1 MAFTRKMLKAMG
13 IEDEKI
19 DQIIDAHSETV
30 DALKADRD
38 AYKEDAAKLAAVQK
52 ELDELKAKGD
62 DGYKAKYEAEKAAH
76 DALKADV
83 AAKETKKAKTDAY
96 RELLKGANI
105 DEKRIATILRA
116 EAPTIDKIELD
127 ADGKIKNAEQYTE
140 SIKSDWADFIVT
152 QSAKGTNTA
161 TPPANGG
168 AASTKTKEDI
178 LKIKDAGERQ
188 KAIAE
193 NPTLFGIDYKGKI
206 INGSNQCN

>member
-1 MAFTRKMLKAMG
+1 MGFSRKMLKAMN
-13 IEDEKI
+13 IEEDKI
-19 DQIIDAHSETV
+19 EQIIDAHSETV

-76 DALKADV
+76 DALKADI

-140 SIKSDWADFIVT
+140 SIKSDWADFVVT

-168 AASTKTKEDI
+168 TATTKTKEDI

-188 KAIAE
+188 KAITE
-193 NPTLFGIDYKGKI
+193 NPTLFGID
-206 INGSNQCN
+206 

>member
-19 DQIIDAHSETV
+19 EQIIDAHSETV
-30 DALKADRD
+30 DALKAERD
-38 AYKEDAAKLAAVQK
+38 AFKEDAAKLAAVQK

-76 DALKADV
+76 DALKADI

-193 NPTLFGIDYKGKI
+193 NPTLFGID
-206 INGSNQCN
+206 

>member
-1 MAFTRKMLKAMG
+1 MGFSRKMLKAMN
-13 IEDEKI
+13 IEEDKI
-19 DQIIDAHSETV
+19 EQIIDAHSETV

-38 AYKEDAAKLAAVQK
+38 SYKEDAAKLAAVQK

-76 DALKADV
+76 DALKADI
-83 AAKETKKAKTDAY
+83 AAKETKQAKTDAY

-168 AASTKTKEDI
+168 AATTKTKEDI

-193 NPTLFGIDYKGKI
+193 NPTLFGID
-206 INGSNQCN
+206 

>member
-140 SIKSDWADFIVT
+140 SIKSDWADFVVT

-168 AASTKTKEDI
+168 TATTKTKEDI

-193 NPTLFGIDYKGKI
+193 NPTLFGID
-206 INGSNQCN
+206 

>member
-1 MAFTRKMLKAMG
+1 MSLTRKMLKAMN
-13 IEDEKI
+13 IEEEKI

-76 DALKADV
+76 DALKADI

-168 AASTKTKEDI
+168 TATTKTKEDI

-193 NPTLFGIDYKGKI
+193 NPTLFGID
-206 INGSNQCN
+206 

>member
-1 MAFTRKMLKAMG
+1 MGFSRKMLKAMN

-19 DQIIDAHSETV
+19 EQIIDAHSETV
-30 DALKADRD
+30 DALKAERD
-38 AYKEDAAKLAAVQK
+38 GYKEDAAKLAAVQK
-52 ELDELKAKGD
+52 ELDALKAKGD

-76 DALKADV
+76 DALKADI

-127 ADGKIKNAEQYTE
+127 ADGKIKNAEQYTQ

-193 NPTLFGIDYKGKI
+193 NPTLFGID
-206 INGSNQCN
+206 

>member
-1 MAFTRKMLKAMG
+1 MGFSRKMLKAMN
-13 IEDEKI
+13 IEEEKI
-19 DQIIDAHSETV
+19 EQIIDAHSETV

-76 DALKADV
+76 DALKADI

-168 AASTKTKEDI
+168 AASTKTREDI
-178 LKIKDAGERQ
+178 LKLRDAGERQ

-193 NPTLFGIDYKGKI
+193 NPTLFGID
-206 INGSNQCN
+206 

>member
-76 DALKADV
+76 DALKADI

-152 QSAKGTNTA
+152 QSAKGANTA

-168 AASTKTKEDI
+168 TATTKTKEDI

-193 NPTLFGIDYKGKI
+193 NPALFGID
-206 INGSNQCN
+206 

>member
-1 MAFTRKMLKAMG
+1 MGFSRKMLKAMG
-13 IEDEKI
+13 IEEEKI

-30 DALKADRD
+30 DALKAERD
-38 AYKEDAAKLAAVQK
+38 GFKEDAAKLAAVQK

-76 DALKADV
+76 DALKADI

-193 NPTLFGIDYKGKI
+193 NPTLFGID
-206 INGSNQCN
+206 

>member
-1 MAFTRKMLKAMG
+1 MGFSRKMLKAMN
-13 IEDEKI
+13 IEEEKI
-19 DQIIDAHSETV
+19 EQIIDAHSETV
-30 DALKADRD
+30 DALKAERD
-38 AYKEDAAKLAAVQK
+38 GFKEDAAKLAAVQK

-76 DALKADV
+76 DALKADI

-152 QSAKGTNTA
+152 QSAKGANTA

-168 AASTKTKEDI
+168 TATTKTKEDI

-193 NPTLFGIDYKGKI
+193 NPTLFGID
-206 INGSNQCN
+206 

>member
-38 AYKEDAAKLAAVQK
+38 TYKEDAAKLAAVQK

-76 DALKADV
+76 DALKADI

-127 ADGKIKNAEQYTE
+127 ADGKIKNAEQYTQ

-168 AASTKTKEDI
+168 AATTKTKEDI

-193 NPTLFGIDYKGKI
+193 NPTLFGID
-206 INGSNQCN
+206 

>member
-38 AYKEDAAKLAAVQK
+38 AYKEDAGKLAAVQK
-52 ELDELKAKGD
+52 ELDALKAKGD

-76 DALKADV
+76 DALKADI
-83 AAKETKKAKTDAY
+83 AAKEAKKAKTDAY

-127 ADGKIKNAEQYTE
+127 ADGKIKNAEQYTA

-152 QSAKGTNTA
+152 QSAKGANTA

-168 AASTKTKEDI
+168 AATTKTKEDI

-193 NPTLFGIDYKGKI
+193 NPTLFGID
-206 INGSNQCN
+206 

>member
-76 DALKADV
+76 DALKADI

-152 QSAKGTNTA
+152 QSAKGANTA

-193 NPTLFGIDYKGKI
+193 NPTLFGID
-206 INGSNQCN
+206 

>member
-1 MAFTRKMLKAMG
+1 MGFSRKMLKAMN
-13 IEDEKI
+13 IEEDKI
-19 DQIIDAHSETV
+19 EQIIDAHSETV
-30 DALKADRD
+30 DALKAERD
-38 AYKEDAAKLAAVQK
+38 GFKEDAAKLAAVQK

-76 DALKADV
+76 DALKADI
-83 AAKETKKAKTDAY
+83 AAKEAKQAKTDAY

-127 ADGKIKNAEQYTE
+127 ADGKIKNAEQYTQ

-168 AASTKTKEDI
+168 TATTKTKEDI

-193 NPTLFGIDYKGKI
+193 NPTLFGID
-206 INGSNQCN
+206 

>member
-30 DALKADRD
+30 DALKAERD
-38 AYKEDAAKLAAVQK
+38 GYKEDAAKLAAVQK

-76 DALKADV
+76 DALKADI

-152 QSAKGTNTA
+152 QSAKGANTA

-193 NPTLFGIDYKGKI
+193 NPTLFGID
-206 INGSNQCN
+206 

>member
-1 MAFTRKMLKAMG
+1 MGFTRKMLKAMG

-38 AYKEDAAKLAAVQK
+38 AYKEDASKLAAVQK

-76 DALKADV
+76 DALKADI

-96 RELLKGANI
+96 RELLKSANI

-140 SIKSDWADFIVT
+140 SIKSDWADFVVT

-168 AASTKTKEDI
+168 AATTKTKEDI

-193 NPTLFGIDYKGKI
+193 NPTLFGID
-206 INGSNQCN
+206 

>member
-1 MAFTRKMLKAMG
+1 MGFSRKMLKAMN
-13 IEDEKI
+13 IEEDKI
-19 DQIIDAHSETV
+19 EQIIDAHSETV

-52 ELDELKAKGD
+52 ELDALKAKGD

-76 DALKADV
+76 DALKADI
-83 AAKETKKAKTDAY
+83 AAKETKQAKTDAY

-127 ADGKIKNAEQYTE
+127 ADGKIKNAEQYTA

-152 QSAKGTNTA
+152 QSAKGANTA

-168 AASTKTKEDI
+168 AATTKTKEDI

-193 NPTLFGIDYKGKI
+193 NPTLFGID
-206 INGSNQCN
+206 

>member
-1 MAFTRKMLKAMG
+1 MGFSRKMLKAMN
-13 IEDEKI
+13 IEEDKI

-38 AYKEDAAKLAAVQK
+38 AYKEDASKLAAVQK

-76 DALKADV
+76 DALKADIS
-83 AAKETKKAKTDAY
+83 AKETKKAKTDAY

-193 NPTLFGIDYKGKI
+193 NLTLFGID
-206 INGSNQCN
+206 

>member
-13 IEDEKI
+13 IEEEKI

-38 AYKEDAAKLAAVQK
+38 AYKEDAEKLAAVQK
-52 ELDELKAKGD
+52 ELNALKAKGD

-76 DALKADV
+76 DALKADI

-152 QSAKGTNTA
+152 QSAKGANTA

-168 AASTKTKEDI
+168 AATTKTKEDI
-178 LKIKDAGERQ
+178 MKIKDAGERQ

-193 NPTLFGIDYKGKI
+193 NPTLFGID
-206 INGSNQCN
+206 

>member
-1 MAFTRKMLKAMG
+1 MGFSRKMLKAMN
-13 IEDEKI
+13 IEEDKI
-19 DQIIDAHSETV
+19 EQIIDAHSETV

-52 ELDELKAKGD
+52 ELDALKAKGD

-76 DALKADV
+76 DALKADI

-152 QSAKGTNTA
+152 QSAKGANTA

-168 AASTKTKEDI
+168 AATTKTKEDI

-193 NPTLFGIDYKGKI
+193 NPTLFGID
-206 INGSNQCN
+206 

>member
-1 MAFTRKMLKAMG
+1 MAFTRKMLKAMN

-76 DALKADV
+76 DALKADI

-193 NPTLFGIDYKGKI
+193 NPTLFGID
-206 INGSNQCN
+206 

>member
-52 ELDELKAKGD
+52 ELDALKAKGD

-76 DALKADV
+76 DALKADI
-83 AAKETKKAKTDAY
+83 AAKEAKKAKTDAY

-116 EAPTIDKIELD
+116 EAPTIDKIEIG

-168 AASTKTKEDI
+168 TATTKTKEDI

-193 NPTLFGIDYKGKI
+193 NPTLFGID
-206 INGSNQCN
+206 

>member
-52 ELDELKAKGD
+52 ELDALKAKGD

-76 DALKADV
+76 DALKADI

-127 ADGKIKNAEQYTE
+127 ADGKIKNAEQYTA

-161 TPPANGG
+161 MPPANGG

-193 NPTLFGIDYKGKI
+193 NPTLFGID
-206 INGSNQCN
+206 

>member
-1 MAFTRKMLKAMG
+1 MLKAMG

-76 DALKADV
+76 DALKADI

-152 QSAKGTNTA
+152 QSAKGANTA

-168 AASTKTKEDI
+168 AATTKTKEDI

-193 NPTLFGIDYKGKI
+193 NPTLFGID
-206 INGSNQCN
+206 

>member
-38 AYKEDAAKLAAVQK
+38 TYKEDAAKLAAVQK
-52 ELDELKAKGD
+52 ELDALKAKGD

-76 DALKADV
+76 DALKADI

-193 NPTLFGIDYKGKI
+193 NPTLFGID
-206 INGSNQCN
+206 

>member
-1 MAFTRKMLKAMG
+1 MGFSRKMLKAMG

-38 AYKEDAAKLAAVQK
+38 AYKEDASKLAAVQK

-76 DALKADV
+76 DALKADI

-193 NPTLFGIDYKGKI
+193 NPTLFGID
-206 INGSNQCN
+206 

>member
-1 MAFTRKMLKAMG
+1 MN
-13 IEDEKI
+13 IEEDKI
-19 DQIIDAHSETV
+19 EQIIDAHSETV

-76 DALKADV
+76 DALKADI

-96 RELLKGANI
+96 RELLKGTNI

-152 QSAKGTNTA
+152 QSAKGANTA

-168 AASTKTKEDI
+168 TATTKTKEDI

-193 NPTLFGIDYKGKI
+193 NPALFGID
-206 INGSNQCN
+206 

>member
-1 MAFTRKMLKAMG
+1 MAFTRKMLKAMN

-38 AYKEDAAKLAAVQK
+38 AYKEDAGKLAAVQK

-127 ADGKIKNAEQYTE
+127 ADGKIKNAEQYTQ

-168 AASTKTKEDI
+168 TATTKTKEDI

-193 NPTLFGIDYKGKI
+193 NPTLFGID
-206 INGSNQCN
+206 

>member
-38 AYKEDAAKLAAVQK
+38 TYKEDAAKLAAVQK
-52 ELDELKAKGD
+52 ELDALKAKGD

-76 DALKADV
+76 DALKADI

-127 ADGKIKNAEQYTE
+127 ADGKIKNAEQYTA

-152 QSAKGTNTA
+152 QSAKGANTA

-168 AASTKTKEDI
+168 AATTKTKEDI

-193 NPTLFGIDYKGKI
+193 NPTLFGID
-206 INGSNQCN
+206 

>member
-1 MAFTRKMLKAMG
+1 MGFSRKMLKAMG

-76 DALKADV
+76 DALKADI

-168 AASTKTKEDI
+168 TATTKTKEDI

-193 NPTLFGIDYKGKI
+193 NPTLFGID
-206 INGSNQCN
+206 

>member
-1 MAFTRKMLKAMG
+1 MGFSRKMLKAMG
-13 IEDEKI
+13 IEEEKI
-19 DQIIDAHSETV
+19 EQIIDAHSETV

-76 DALKADV
+76 DAVKADI

-127 ADGKIKNAEQYTE
+127 ADGKIKNAEQYTQ
-140 SIKSDWADFIVT
+140 SIKSDWADFVVT

-168 AASTKTKEDI
+168 TATTKTKEDI

-193 NPTLFGIDYKGKI
+193 NPTLFGID
-206 INGSNQCN
+206 

>member
-1 MAFTRKMLKAMG
+1 MAFTRKMLKAMN

-76 DALKADV
+76 DALKADI

-116 EAPTIDKIELD
+116 EAPIIDKIELD
-127 ADGKIKNAEQYTE
+127 ADGKIKNAEQYTA

-168 AASTKTKEDI
+168 AATTKTKEDI

-193 NPTLFGIDYKGKI
+193 NPTLFGID
-206 INGSNQCN
+206 

>member
-13 IEDEKI
+13 IEEEKI

-76 DALKADV
+76 DALKADI
-83 AAKETKKAKTDAY
+83 AAKETQKAKTDAY
-96 RELLKGANI
+96 RELLRGANI

-140 SIKSDWADFIVT
+140 SIKSDWADFVVT

-168 AASTKTKEDI
+168 TATTKTKEDI

-193 NPTLFGIDYKGKI
+193 NPTLFGID
-206 INGSNQCN
+206 

>member
-52 ELDELKAKGD
+52 ELDALKAKGD

-76 DALKADV
+76 DALKADI

-193 NPTLFGIDYKGKI
+193 NPTLFGID
-206 INGSNQCN
+206 

>member
-1 MAFTRKMLKAMG
+1 MGFSRKMLKAMN
-13 IEDEKI
+13 IEEDKI
-19 DQIIDAHSETV
+19 EQIIDAHSETV

-76 DALKADV
+76 DALKADI
-83 AAKETKKAKTDAY
+83 AAKETKKAKTEAY

-168 AASTKTKEDI
+168 AATTKTKEDI
-178 LKIKDAGERQ
+178 MKIKDAGERQ

-193 NPTLFGIDYKGKI
+193 NPTLFGID
-206 INGSNQCN
+206 

>member
-76 DALKADV
+76 DALKADI

-168 AASTKTKEDI
+168 TATTKTKEDI

-193 NPTLFGIDYKGKI
+193 NPTLFGID
-206 INGSNQCN
+206 

>member
-30 DALKADRD
+30 DALKAERD
-38 AYKEDAAKLAAVQK
+38 GFKEDAAKLAAVQK
-52 ELDELKAKGD
+52 ELDALKAKGD

-76 DALKADV
+76 DALKADI

-152 QSAKGTNTA
+152 QSAKGANTA

-193 NPTLFGIDYKGKI
+193 NPTLFGID
-206 INGSNQCN
+206 

>member
-1 MAFTRKMLKAMG
+1 MGFSRKMLKAMG
-13 IEDEKI
+13 IEEEKI
-19 DQIIDAHSETV
+19 EQIIDAHSETV
-30 DALKADRD
+30 DALKAERD
-38 AYKEDAAKLAAVQK
+38 GYKEDAAKLAAVQK

-76 DALKADV
+76 DALKADI

-193 NPTLFGIDYKGKI
+193 NPTLFGID
-206 INGSNQCN
+206 

>member
-76 DALKADV
+76 DALKADI

-127 ADGKIKNAEQYTE
+127 ADGKIKNAEQYTQ

-152 QSAKGTNTA
+152 QSAKGANTA
-161 TPPANGG
+161 TPPAHGG
-168 AASTKTKEDI
+168 VASTKTKEDI
-178 LKIKDAGERQ
+178 MKIKDAGERQ

-193 NPTLFGIDYKGKI
+193 NPTLFGID
-206 INGSNQCN
+206 